1 MKEFLQ
7 NIFIFI
13 SEKELILPFYMTIMM
28 SSILRGFCSFMKL
41 GQYSG
46 NPMAR
51 TIALTHFTINFLL
64 FIESVI
70 FSILNL
76 LKIKEIMIFKISLI
90 IYLIT
95 VWYPYFKLNIKY
107 YFKLNIK
114 SILNEIKES
123 IIRPI
128 EDISTFFIYFL
139 ESKNLIKNKNLEKK
153 RNLEIKEIIKDTEN
167 KLDKTKRD

>member
-95 VWYPYFKLNIKY
+95 VWYPYFKLNIK
-107 YFKLNIK
+107 F
-114 SILNEIKES
+114 ILYEIKES

-139 ESKNLIKNKNLEKK
+139 ENKNLIKNKN
-153 RNLEIKEIIKDTEN
+153 
-167 KLDKTKRD
+167 

>member
-95 VWYPYFKLNIKY
+95 VWYPYFKLNIK
-107 YFKLNIK
+107 
-114 SILNEIKES
+114 SILDEIKES

-139 ESKNLIKNKNLEKK
+139 ENKNLIKNKNLEKK

>member
-95 VWYPYFKLNIKY
+95 VWYPYFKLNIK
-107 YFKLNIK
+107 
-114 SILNEIKES
+114 SILDEIKES

-139 ESKNLIKNKNLEKK
+139 ENKNLIKNKNLEKK
-153 RNLEIKEIIKDTEN
+153 SNLEIKEIIKDTEN